1 MPKDAEKSSEKK
13 SVQVAVN
20 RKAKFKYEILESFEV
35 GLALTGGEVKSLRDH
50 KVSLSDSYAAFRGAE
65 LYLLNLDIAPY
76 KHAGYATHEPK
87 RPRKLLLHRREL
99 RKLAGKVSQRGFTLI
114 PLGVHFNNR
123 GWAKVRL
130 GLARGRQLYDKRR
143 AIREREQKRDMAR
156 QSRKY
161 SAH

>member
-1 MPKDAEKSSEKK
+1 MPKDVEEASEKK

-20 RKAKFKYEILESFEV
+20 RKAKFKYEILERFEA
-35 GLALTGGEVKSLRDH
+35 GLALTGTEVKSLRDH
-50 KVSLSDSYAAFRGAE
+50 KVSLSDSYAAFRGTE

-76 KHAGYATHEPK
+76 EHAGYVQHDPK
-87 RPRKLLLHRREL
+87 RARKLLLHRREL
-99 RKLAGKVSQRGFTLI
+99 KKLVGKVSQRGLTLI

-130 GLARGRQLYDKRR
+130 GLARGKQFFDKRR
-143 AIREREQKRDMAR
+143 AIREREEKRDMAR

-161 SAH
+161 ASH